1 VVLYTDEEDDT
12 KMPRNGHTEE
22 QILEAL
28 RQADGGEK
36 VSKT

>member
-12 KMPRNGHTEE
+12 KMPRKGHTEE